1 MIARYFSVFL
11 AWETRILT
19 LLDEPLVFRDPV
31 SRYRSADP
39 RTFSTLSETDAVICI
54 TRSLSALT
62 PKFSVGISAAQRQSG
77 SSVEPGSS
85 RRSNFD
91 MTPPCPWESVCL
103 SMLVAK

>member
-1 MIARYFSVFL
+1 VIARYFSVFL

-54 TRSLSALT
+54 TRSLSAL
-62 PKFSVGISAAQRQSG
+62 
-77 SSVEPGSS
+77 
-85 RRSNFD
+85 
-91 MTPPCPWESVCL
+91 
-103 SMLVAK
+103 